1 MLPVLLSVVI
11 KEAITAIGKKSVRPE
26 EIANEVQKIVV
37 NDPRLMNTLNE
48 EQPYQSGVTWG
59 GAAGSLT
66 SVGVLVGLIQAGNY
80 DPALLGPAI
89 AGVLAGLFTLYR
101 RWWPG
106 LKPLFSKGETK

>member
-11 KEAITAIGKKSVRPE
+11 KEAITAIGKKAVRPE
-26 EIANEVQKIVV
+26 EIANEVQKIVAS
-37 NDPRLMNTLNE
+37 DPRLMNALNE
-48 EQPYQSGVTWG
+48 EKPYESGVTWG
-59 GAAGSLT
+59 GAAGALT
-66 SVGVLVGLIQAGNY
+66 SAGALWALIQAGNY

-106 LKPLFSKGETK
+106 LKPLFSKGK